1 MSGRDSSTVGQTH
14 PPDLPP
20 FSSWSRQ
27 SAVSWRD
34 LEKRIVL
41 GRQFGPD
48 GRKGGRPAELP
59 FRESAFAKK
68 AKSVIFLL
76 PDDEGADRRKPA
88 CGDRGPGDCPP
99 AQPDSA
105 ARRSAR
111 HHGAEW
117 LRQEHACKG
126 ARRSS

>member
-1 MSGRDSSTVGQTH
+1 MGKKGCIRGGN
-14 PPDLPP
+14 
-20 FSSWSRQ
+20 
-27 SAVSWRD
+27 SARMD
-34 LEKRIVL
+34 ANAE
-41 GRQFGPD
+41 
-48 GRKGGRPAELP
+48 RPAELP
-59 FRESAFAKK
+59 FRESAFANK

-76 PDDEGADRRKPA
+76 PNDEGADRRKPA
-88 CGDRGPGDCPP
+88 RGDRGPGDCPP